1 MGKLG
6 KSKLGKMG
14 KSKLGKLLLLMY
26 RVYVIDYNYNI
37 YNNK

>member
-6 KSKLGKMG
+6 KSKLGKLVFRSQNDVSNC
-14 KSKLGKLLLLMY
+14 K
-26 RVYVIDYNYNI
+26 YNI

>member
-6 KSKLGKMG
+6 KSKLGKLVFSLSINNVADC
-14 KSKLGKLLLLMY
+14 K
-26 RVYVIDYNYNI
+26 YNI